1 MSLVEQKLGTSLKS
15 SWAQPRCLVR
25 LCCSN
30 FCYLCSVFSCFID
43 SCLTFCSFNL
53 DIVLSV
59 ILWFMAS
66 YSTFCSFNLDI
77 LLSVILWFMAS
88 YSTFVLLILTLYC
101 LSFCNLRRL
110 ITPFVLFNWT
120 LYCLLLWCTASYN
133 TFDIFKHFLIVW
145 MNKWNHFLIIRIL
158 YIL

>member
-15 SWAQPRCLVR
+15 SWAQPRCLVG

-66 YSTFCSFNLDI
+66 YSTF
-77 LLSVILWFMAS
+77 
-88 YSTFVLLILTLYC
+88 VLLILTLYC
-101 LSFCNLRRL
+101 LSFCNSRRL